1 MSYEVISK
9 EDAEK
14 KEYKPWSDGIYDF
27 SVLDK
32 VSFGTKTYDTKESV
46 SKAGNAM
53 WVVVTKV
60 FAKDGSD
67 FTSHIIDYIP
77 VTGEMRFKHR
87 HLAETLGLAEKYE
100 SGKLTIQDIIDKSGR
115 CDLGMQVGSKK
126 DDGSFYPDKNVIKDY
141 IPRAS
146 TDTLPKD
153 DLGDDFV
160 PF

>member
-14 KEYKPWSDGIYDF
+14 KEYKPWNDGIYDF
-27 SVLDK
+27 SVLPE
-32 VSFGTKTYDTKESV
+32 VSFGSKTYQTRETL

-53 WVVVTKV
+53 WVVVTKI
-60 FAKDGSD
+60 FQKDGSD
-67 FTSHIIDYIP
+67 FASHIIDYIP

-100 SGKLTIQDIIDKSGR
+100 SGKLTIQDIIDKSGQ
-115 CDLGMQVGSKK
+115 CDLVTQAGSKK
-126 DDGSFYPDKNVIKDY
+126 EDGSFYPDKNAIKDY
-141 IPRAS
+141 IPRDAKIEV
-146 TDTLPKD
+146 KD
-153 DLGDDFV
+153 DLDDSI